1 VETKKKKKDTF
12 SAVEDFNSFWWH
24 SGTQQLIGRAK
35 QKQTIS
41 TTKQDFSGETLSKQ
55 NIKA

>member
-1 VETKKKKKDTF
+1 MKKKKKDTF

-41 TTKQDFSGETLSKQ
+41 TTKQDFSGETPSKQ